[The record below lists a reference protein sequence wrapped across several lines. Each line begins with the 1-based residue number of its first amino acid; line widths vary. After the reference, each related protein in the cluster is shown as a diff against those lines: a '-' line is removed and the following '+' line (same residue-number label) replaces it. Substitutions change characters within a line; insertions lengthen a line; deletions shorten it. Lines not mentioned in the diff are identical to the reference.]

1 MKKKKNQSNK
11 TCSIYNHL
19 FYITHSNNKNNV
31 PTLLGVIIMWSHKHM
46 KADLNNVNIDSFQ
59 CHILLSKL
67 YFSLYCTFSFMSIHY
82 KSFIPDSSNTY
93 FLLCICFILIWKAK
107 LVSIRTFFAFN
118 CKKQSVIFL
127 WH

>member
-1 MKKKKNQSNK
+1 MKKKKIK
-11 TCSIYNHL
+11 ATKLVPSIIIYFTSL
-19 FYITHSNNKNNV
+19 IQINNKNNV

-93 FLLCICFILIWKAK
+93 FLLCICFILI
-107 LVSIRTFFAFN
+107 
-118 CKKQSVIFL
+118 
-127 WH
+127 